1 VSNFSRTISIHTPC
15 NTQDN
20 HHSQV
25 TSLVG
30 RQCLIECYLH
40 GITFQALWDHGSQVC
55 VTDEV
60 WKQEYLPDVP
70 LGGVSDILE
79 APNTLN
85 LVAANGINILFVGYV
100 EVTFKL
106 SSQASHKAQL
116 VIPMLVA
123 RGQSLSHPIIG
134 FNVIEQIVNSIEQA
148 QPNTVNNIIL
158 ERTVKTVFP
167 SLKKSKVQAFSQLLS
182 AESSEY
188 PVKSKKGYS
197 M

>member
-1 VSNFSRTISIHTPC
+1 
-15 NTQDN
+15 
-20 HHSQV
+20 
-25 TSLVG
+25 
-30 RQCLIECYLH
+30 
-40 GITFQALWDHGSQVC
+40 
-55 VTDEV
+55 V

-70 LGGVSDILE
+70 LRDVSDILE

-148 QPNTVNNIIL
+148 QLNTVNNIIL